1 MEIFFC
7 KHYLFSTAFAILRVY
22 CLFDY
27 YGVSKE
33 SGRFLMPVRF
43 EKMSVSKF
51 ILMAVFAVLILS
63 VVALTVTGGSEY
75 IVYYIQILFYIIMF
89 IVYYYFGL
97 TSRERK
103 LLMDKGQEKKPLH
116 LAVIP
121 FLAGGLTTILYVLA
135 LQQVLPGMYESYM
148 EAAEQMQGISLFS
161 DPLELVLMFISVVIL
176 APIVEEIVFRG
187 IFFNLLNRKRSTL
200 AAMIISSLVFGFLHA
215 ETMVPTAV
223 IGFVLCFI
231 YHRTGSLILVMA
243 GHMVNNLIAFS
254 MPLLIGDADPL
265 GTPLQILGGVL
276 VLLYIVGSIYFV
288 YYAVRNR
295 SFLAFDGP
303 MHRAA
308 GVKSAY
314 RKDHEISDQDAQYR
328 EKKVIDISKTLEDGM
343 PVYPGD
349 PEVRI
354 QEVASISEDGYAV
367 RSIQMNTH
375 ASTHMDFPSHFI
387 ENGASQDDVDLS
399 LLYGEV
405 FVAENAEEFLPEGTE
420 RVLFKGGYL
429 TEERAQAL
437 IQGGIKVV
445 GTVHDSIEVQAPYAV
460 HQMLLN
466 SGIIILENLNLA
478 HVTGRRYTL
487 CAFPLKIS
495 GAEAAP
501 ARVVLIDD
509 LRRDS

>member
-1 MEIFFC
+1 
-7 KHYLFSTAFAILRVY
+7 
-22 CLFDY
+22 
-27 YGVSKE
+27 
-33 SGRFLMPVRF
+33 
-43 EKMSVSKF
+43 
-51 ILMAVFAVLILS
+51 
-63 VVALTVTGGSEY
+63 
-75 IVYYIQILFYIIMF
+75 
-89 IVYYYFGL
+89 
-97 TSRERK
+97 
-103 LLMDKGQEKKPLH
+103 
-116 LAVIP
+116 
-121 FLAGGLTTILYVLA
+121 
-135 LQQVLPGMYESYM
+135 
-148 EAAEQMQGISLFS
+148 
-161 DPLELVLMFISVVIL
+161 MFISVVIL

-420 RVLFKGGYL
+420 RVLFKEGYL

-445 GTVHDSIEVQAPYAV
+445 GTVHDSIDEQAPYAV